1 MSTLLVT
8 VVGPS
13 DRRDLSLPA
22 DAPLAEL
29 IPTLV
34 GLVAQ
39 EGSAE
44 PGSWILYRSDEPDE
58 PLPPG
63 SSLASTGVLE
73 GTVLYLA
80 RSDVPSQEPGPA
92 PPAHPSD
99 QLSPIERTAGTLPRR
114 LGLVRR
120 VGRATAAF
128 LGASRSDGATRPS
141 EPVIPAWAEPNTSP
155 AALTAPDRPSP
166 AARARR
172 TWRATDYLERLE
184 SAIEE
189 PRLRRCATVAV
200 ISPKGGVGKTT
211 ITALL
216 GTLLAMVRRDRVVAV
231 DTNPDF
237 GSLGRILTPDH
248 HLFVDDLLDR
258 VDDPGLTL
266 TGLDAQLGRATHG
279 LMVLPAPTDPA
290 RMWRLDED
298 AYRKVIERLQDFAGI
313 LLLDCGTGLQE
324 PAAGAAIKS
333 SEQLILVTDAQ
344 PASASLVAEAGRLVA
359 QTGRPIVLVV
369 NKMPDKG
376 SALDLEKF
384 ARSLPEASGLVV
396 IPEEA
401 GAAARLA
408 AARFDWREA
417 PSSWRRAAR
426 ELAVQVVSDWA
437 PLGLTLRAPGLRP
450 RA

>member
-1 MSTLLVT
+1 VSTLLVT
-8 VVGPS
+8 VVGPF
-13 DRRDLSLPA
+13 DRKDLSLPA
-22 DAPLAEL
+22 DAPVAEL

-34 GLVAQ
+34 GLVAE
-39 EGSAE
+39 EGAPE
-44 PGSWILYRSDEPDE
+44 PGAWALYRSDEPGE

-73 GTVLYLA
+73 GSVLYLA
-80 RSDVPSQEPGPA
+80 RSDAPDEEPIRPA
-92 PPAHPSD
+92 ALPSD
-99 QLSPIERTAGTLPRR
+99 GLTPIERTAGVLPRR
-114 LGLVRR
+114 FGLVRR
-120 VGRATAAF
+120 IGRAAAAF
-128 LGASRSDGATRPS
+128 LGAGRSDGARRS
-141 EPVIPAWAEPNTSP
+141 EPVVPAWAEPNTSP

-166 AARARR
+166 IARVRR
-172 TWRATDYLERLE
+172 SWRTTEYLEQLE
-184 SAIEE
+184 EAVEE
-189 PRLRRCATVAV
+189 PRLRRCATIAV

-216 GTLLAMVRRDRVVAV
+216 GTLLAMVRRDRVMAV

-266 TGLDAQLGRATHG
+266 TGLDAQLGRAIHG

-324 PAAGAAIKS
+324 PAAGAAIKT

-359 QTGRPIVLVV
+359 QTGRPILLVV
-369 NKMPDKG
+369 NKMPARG
-376 SALDLEKF
+376 SVLDLEKF

-396 IPEEA
+396 IPDEP

-417 PSSWRRAAR
+417 PSSWQKAAR
-426 ELAVQVVSDWA
+426 ELAVQVVTDWA
-437 PLGLTLRAPGLRP
+437 PLGLTLRAPDLHP

>member
-1 MSTLLVT
+1 
-8 VVGPS
+8 
-13 DRRDLSLPA
+13 
-22 DAPLAEL
+22 
-29 IPTLV
+29 
-34 GLVAQ
+34 
-39 EGSAE
+39 
-44 PGSWILYRSDEPDE
+44 
-58 PLPPG
+58 
-63 SSLASTGVLE
+63 
-73 GTVLYLA
+73 
-80 RSDVPSQEPGPA
+80 
-92 PPAHPSD
+92 
-99 QLSPIERTAGTLPRR
+99 
-114 LGLVRR
+114 
-120 VGRATAAF
+120 
-128 LGASRSDGATRPS
+128 
-141 EPVIPAWAEPNTSP
+141 
-155 AALTAPDRPSP
+155 
-166 AARARR
+166 
-172 TWRATDYLERLE
+172 
-184 SAIEE
+184 
-189 PRLRRCATVAV
+189 
-200 ISPKGGVGKTT
+200 
-211 ITALL
+211 
-216 GTLLAMVRRDRVVAV
+216 
-231 DTNPDF
+231 
-237 GSLGRILTPDH
+237 
-248 HLFVDDLLDR
+248 
-258 VDDPGLTL
+258 
-266 TGLDAQLGRATHG
+266 
-279 LMVLPAPTDPA
+279 MVLPAPTDPA

-401 GAAARLA
+401 GAAAHLA

>member
-22 DAPLAEL
+22 DAPVAEL

-34 GLVAQ
+34 GLVGDEDTA
-39 EGSAE
+39 GTND
-44 PGSWILYRSDEPDE
+44 WVLYRSDEPDD

-63 SSLASTGVLE
+63 SSLSSTGVLE

-80 RSDVPSQEPGPA
+80 RSRVADPESGAGSASVPTDG
-92 PPAHPSD
+92 
-99 QLSPIERTAGTLPRR
+99 LTPIERTARVLPHRY
-114 LGLVRR
+114 GVVRR
-120 VGRATAAF
+120 VGRAAAAF
-128 LGASRSDGATRPS
+128 LRGGRSDGATQPS
-141 EPVIPAWAEPNTSP
+141 EPVVPPWAESSTSP
-155 AALTAPDRPSP
+155 GAFTAPERPSP
-166 AARARR
+166 TARVRR
-172 TWRATDYLERLE
+172 TWRATDYLEQLE
-184 SAIEE
+184 EAIQE

-237 GSLGRILTPDH
+237 GSLGRILSPEH

-258 VDDPGLTL
+258 VDQPGLTL
-266 TGLDAQLGRATHG
+266 TRVDAQLGRAVHG

-290 RMWRLDED
+290 RMWRLDGD

-324 PAAGAAIKS
+324 PAAGAAIRS

-369 NKMPDKG
+369 NKMPDRG
-376 SALDLEKF
+376 SLLDLEAF
-384 ARSLPEASGLVV
+384 AESLPEASGLVV
-396 IPEEA
+396 IPDEP
-401 GAAARLA
+401 GAATRLA

-417 PSSWRRAAR
+417 PLSWRRAAR
-426 ELAVQVVSDWA
+426 ELAAQVVSDWA
-437 PLGLTLRAPGLRP
+437 PLGLTLRSPGLRP
-450 RA
+450 RG